1 MLKVGLTGNIASG
14 KSTVANAWRAE
25 GGQVVDAD
33 ELARRA
39 VAPGTEG
46 LRRVTERWGP
56 GVLLPSGELDRA
68 ALRDVVF
75 RNASERRALE
85 RIVHPEVQRLRHAE
99 VAAARRA
106 GLPLIVAD
114 IPLLFEAGLE
124 GEFDVIVLVES
135 PEEVRLDRL
144 TGSRGIDRAEAERM
158 IEAQWPSAGK
168 RDRSD
173 FVILNHG
180 SLADLEARA
189 VEIWRELRS
198 RADVAQ
204 QTP

>member
-14 KSTVANAWRAE
+14 KSTVADVWRAQ
-25 GGQVVDAD
+25 GGRVVDAD

-46 LRRVTERWGP
+46 LRRVAERWGP
-56 GVLLPSGELDRA
+56 GILLPSGELDRA

-75 RNASERRALE
+75 RDASERRALE
-85 RIVHPEVQRLRHAE
+85 QIVHPEVQRLRQAE

-106 GLPLIVAD
+106 GIPLIVAD

-144 TGSRGIDRAEAERM
+144 TGTRGIGRAEAERM
-158 IEAQWPSAGK
+158 IEAQWPSEGK
-168 RDRSD
+168 HDRSD
-173 FVILNHG
+173 LVILNDG
-180 SLADLEARA
+180 SLSDLERRA
-189 VEIWRELRS
+189 MEIWEELRS
-198 RADVAQ
+198 RADADA